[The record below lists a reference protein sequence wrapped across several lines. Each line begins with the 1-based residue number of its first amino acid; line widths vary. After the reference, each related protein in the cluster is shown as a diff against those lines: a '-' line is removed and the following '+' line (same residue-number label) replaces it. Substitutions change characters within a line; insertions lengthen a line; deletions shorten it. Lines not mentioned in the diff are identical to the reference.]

1 MSDIHFLLTIAYIS
15 AIELFGFIMLYPIIK
30 DLLEETF
37 EDAFLV
43 EIIAFVITISALTYT
58 ALNYTDFAYH
68 IITSIG
74 ISIVLI
80 SMFSGFSLAI
90 LSRIYRVNIVLFAL
104 SIMLSTVPYIIEG
117 LAVLHGMRDLAL
129 TLNVINELIYLI
141 GVGEG
146 AVKYL
151 LPAFKEFYIDSQAEA
166 LTALLITICILT
178 VALQWAGLEAPYTL
192 QYKYIENVSTI
203 AFIAGGSMGY
213 AVLWVSKQKPHVA

>member
-1 MSDIHFLLTIAYIS
+1 MSDAHFLLTIAYIL
-15 AIELFGFIMLYPIIK
+15 AVELFGFIMLYP
-30 DLLEETF
+30 
-37 EDAFLV
+37 FLKEILKGV
-43 EIIAFVITISALTYT
+43 FPAEIIAFILTISALTY
-58 ALNYTDFAYH
+58 AFYLAYYMITFFISAS
-68 IITSIG
+68 II
-74 ISIVLI
+74 LI

-104 SIMLSTVPYIIEG
+104 SITLSTVPYIIEN
-117 LAVLHGMRDLAL
+117 LAVPHGMRDLTL

-151 LPAFKEFYIDSQAEA
+151 LPAFKVFYRDSQAKA

-192 QYKYIENVSTI
+192 QYIENISTI

-213 AVLWVSKQKPHVA
+213 AVLWISKQKSHAT